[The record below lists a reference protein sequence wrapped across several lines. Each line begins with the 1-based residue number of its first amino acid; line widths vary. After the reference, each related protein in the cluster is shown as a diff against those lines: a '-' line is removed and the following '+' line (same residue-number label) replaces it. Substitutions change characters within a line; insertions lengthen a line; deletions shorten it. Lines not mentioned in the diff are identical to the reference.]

1 MQSQKEMDD
10 CMDPEQIMSS
20 YRKRAL
26 HVQLQGLNG
35 LKASGLLSAAAAA
48 TATAAAAASGAAPGG
63 GSSGGSSPAGSWG
76 GKPPKG
82 VPSQKNSLRLFI
94 RFGRF
99 WVEKPLLEHLK

>member
-1 MQSQKEMDD
+1 MDS
-10 CMDPEQIMSS
+10 EQIVSN
-20 YRKRAL
+20 YTTRAL

-48 TATAAAAASGAAPGG
+48 AAAVSGGSPGN

-76 GKPPKG
+76 GKAPKG
-82 VPSQKNSLRLFI
+82 TANQKNSLRLFI

-99 WVEKPLLEHLK
+99 WVEKPLLEHLT